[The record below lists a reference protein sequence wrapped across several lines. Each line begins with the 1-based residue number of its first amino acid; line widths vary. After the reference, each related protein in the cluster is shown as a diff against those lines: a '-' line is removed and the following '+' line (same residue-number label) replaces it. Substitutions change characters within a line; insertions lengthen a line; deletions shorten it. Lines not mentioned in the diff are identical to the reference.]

1 MDCPHCNGTGEV
13 SDPGLGTLMTARRK
27 ALGLTQA
34 EVSAKCGLGRAQIAN
49 IEGGRT
55 DVPTKT
61 LIRIAEAL
69 SCRPGDLLP

>member
-1 MDCPHCNGTGEV
+1 MKCPHCDGSGELA
-13 SDPGLGTLMTARRK
+13 DPGLGALMLARRK
-27 ALGLTQA
+27 KLGLTQA
-34 EVSAKCGLGRAQIAN
+34 EVAGASGLGRAQIAN

-69 SCRPGDLLP
+69 KCRPGDLLP

>member
-1 MDCPHCNGTGEV
+1 MKCPHCDGTGDLA
-13 SDPGLGTLMTARRK
+13 DPGLGELILARRK
-27 ALGLTQA
+27 KLHMTQA
-34 EVSAKCGLGRAQIAN
+34 EVADKAALGRAQIAN
-49 IEGGRT
+49 IETGRT